1 VFLFFTAVK
10 KPKQLPGEGLMPRRI
25 DKGKSRA
32 YAFAGLITLGLA
44 TAGTANGESLD
55 SDSSA
60 GKRLAVAA
68 DCVACHTAP
77 GGKAFAGGYSLSSPM
92 GTIFSTNIT
101 PSKTAGIG
109 NYTAEQFARAVR
121 DGVTPDG
128 THLYPAMPY
137 TSYSKMTDSDIAA
150 LYDYFMHEVQ
160 PVDTPNRK
168 TALDF
173 PFSVR
178 ASMMGWN
185 ALFHS
190 DKRFTPDPA
199 KSAEVN
205 RGDYLVNGLA
215 HCDTCHTPRNVLM
228 AADSGKPLAGG
239 SLGSWYAPNITS
251 DKVSGIGAWSSDEL
265 VAYLRTGHVEGKAQ
279 AAGPMAEAV
288 EHSLQYLSDADLKAI
303 AAYLLQTTPI
313 KTGEAKARHEYGQ
326 ASVDELTLRGG
337 KPEDNPGW
345 HIFSGTCANCHQPN
359 GQGNKEFPSLFN
371 NTATARSDNLIAAI
385 VYGVHREVG
394 GVAIDMPGFGP
405 DALFT
410 DRLNDQ
416 QIADVSNYVLSR
428 YGNADRV
435 VSAADVAQ
443 VREGGPK
450 APLAVLAKFT
460 IPAIILV
467 CVLIGLWV
475 IARRRKGA

>member
-1 VFLFFTAVK
+1 
-10 KPKQLPGEGLMPRRI
+10 MSCRI
-25 DKGKSRA
+25 DKGKSTG
-32 YAFAGLITLGLA
+32 YAVAGLFALMMA
-44 TAGTANGESLD
+44 AMGTAQGETLD
-55 SDSSA
+55 GDASV

-77 GGKAFAGGYSLSSPM
+77 AGKAFAGGYPLSSPM
-92 GTIFSTNIT
+92 GTIYSTNIT

-109 NYTAEQFARAVR
+109 NYTPEQFARAVR
-121 DGVTPDG
+121 DGVTADG

-160 PVDTPNRK
+160 PVDTASPK
-168 TALDF
+168 TSLDF
-173 PFSVR
+173 PFNIR
-178 ASMMGWN
+178 ASMAGWN

-228 AADSGKPLAGG
+228 AADNSKPLAGG
-239 SLGSWYAPNITS
+239 ALGSWYAPNITS
-251 DKVSGIGAWSSDEL
+251 DKVSGIGAWSSDDI

-288 EHSLQYLSDADLKAI
+288 ENSLQHLSDPDLKAI
-303 AAYLLQTTPI
+303 AAYLLQTQPV
-313 KTGEAKARHEYGQ
+313 KTGETRARHEFGQ

-345 HIFSGTCANCHQPN
+345 HIFSGTCANCHQPD
-359 GQGNKEFPSLFN
+359 GQGNKEYPSLFH
-371 NTATARSDNLIAAI
+371 NTATSRSDNLIAAI
-385 VYGVHREVG
+385 VYGVHREVD
-394 GVAIDMPGFGP
+394 GVAIDMPAFGP
-405 DALFT
+405 SARFT

-416 QIADVSNYVLSR
+416 QIADVSNYVLAR
-428 YGNADRV
+428 YGNSDVKLVTAD
-435 VSAADVAQ
+435 DVA
-443 VREGGPK
+443 VAREGGPK

-467 CVLIGLWV
+467 CVLIGLV
-475 IARRRKGA
+475 VMALISRRRKGA